1 MVKSKAA
8 EKFTDLQIKN
18 ILYDYFNKQMKPYA
32 INDILNNLNLTSNR
46 KQVLTSLDHLT
57 ESGKLVSKKFGKS
70 TVWVIALNK
79 DDNNQEAFSL
89 NKIKDD
95 LHLINEKISQ
105 VTSTKNSFLAK
116 KQKFSQFIQ
125 DPDELKT
132 ALMSIQTNIE
142 KKSLLK
148 AAIMKKIE
156 TIKVSKTNQDVDS
169 KEINKM
175 IKQIKKKIKI
185 LIGIEKTLSNM
196 ILFCVPSLKKSN
208 LKDFLIDEIGY
219 EQVTIQL

>member
-8 EKFTDLQIKN
+8 EKFTDLQIKD

-46 KQVLTSLDHLT
+46 KQVLISLDHLT

-70 TVWVIALNK
+70 TVWVIAFNK
-79 DDNNQEAFSL
+79 DDNNQEEFSL

-95 LHLINEKISQ
+95 LHVINEKISQ

-132 ALMSIQTNIE
+132 ALMSIQTSIE

-148 AAIMKKIE
+148 TAIMKKIE

-169 KEINKM
+169 KQINKM

-185 LIGIEKTLSNM
+185 LIGIEKTLSDM

>member
-8 EKFTDLQIKN
+8 EKFTDLQIKD

-46 KQVLTSLDHLT
+46 KQVLISLDHLT

-79 DDNNQEAFSL
+79 DDNNQEEFSL

-95 LHLINEKISQ
+95 LHVINEKISQ

-185 LIGIEKTLSNM
+185 LIGIEKTLSDM

>member
-46 KQVLTSLDHLT
+46 KQVLISLDHLT

-79 DDNNQEAFSL
+79 DDNNQEEFSL

-132 ALMSIQTNIE
+132 ALMSIQTSIE

-148 AAIMKKIE
+148 TAIMKKIE

-169 KEINKM
+169 KQINKM

-185 LIGIEKTLSNM
+185 LIGIEKTLSDM

>member
-8 EKFTDLQIKN
+8 EKFTDLQIKD

-46 KQVLTSLDHLT
+46 KQVLISLDHLT

-70 TVWVIALNK
+70 TVWVIAFNK
-79 DDNNQEAFSL
+79 DGNNQEEFSL

-95 LHLINEKISQ
+95 LHVINEKISQ

-132 ALMSIQTNIE
+132 ALMSIQTSIE

-148 AAIMKKIE
+148 TAIMKKIE

-185 LIGIEKTLSNM
+185 LIGIEKTLSDM

>member
-8 EKFTDLQIKN
+8 EKFTDLQIKD

-46 KQVLTSLDHLT
+46 KQVLISLDHLT

-79 DDNNQEAFSL
+79 DDNNQEEFSL

-132 ALMSIQTNIE
+132 ALMSIQTSIE

-148 AAIMKKIE
+148 TAIMKKIE

-169 KEINKM
+169 KQINKM

-185 LIGIEKTLSNM
+185 LIGIEKTLSDM

>member
-46 KQVLTSLDHLT
+46 KQVLISLDHLT

-132 ALMSIQTNIE
+132 ALMSIQTSIE

-148 AAIMKKIE
+148 TAIMKKIE
-156 TIKVSKTNQDVDS
+156 TMKVSKTNQDVDS
-169 KEINKM
+169 KQINKM

-185 LIGIEKTLSNM
+185 LIGIEKTLSDM

>member
-8 EKFTDLQIKN
+8 EKFTDLQIKD

-46 KQVLTSLDHLT
+46 KQVLISLDHLT

-79 DDNNQEAFSL
+79 DDNNQEEFSL

-95 LHLINEKISQ
+95 LHVINEKISQ

-132 ALMSIQTNIE
+132 ALMSIQTSIE

-148 AAIMKKIE
+148 TAIMKKIE

-169 KEINKM
+169 KQINKM

-185 LIGIEKTLSNM
+185 LIGIEKTLSDM

-208 LKDFLIDEIGY
+208 LKDFLIDKIGY

>member
-8 EKFTDLQIKN
+8 EKFTDLQIKD

-46 KQVLTSLDHLT
+46 KQVLISLDHLT

-79 DDNNQEAFSL
+79 DDNNQEEFSL

-95 LHLINEKISQ
+95 LHVINEKISQ

-132 ALMSIQTNIE
+132 ALMSIQTSIE

-169 KEINKM
+169 KQINKM

-185 LIGIEKTLSNM
+185 LIGIEKTLSDM

>member
-79 DDNNQEAFSL
+79 DDNNQEEFSL
-89 NKIKDD
+89 NKLKDD
-95 LHLINEKISQ
+95 LHVINEKISQ

-132 ALMSIQTNIE
+132 ALMSIQTSIE

-148 AAIMKKIE
+148 TAIMKKIE

-169 KEINKM
+169 KQINKM

-185 LIGIEKTLSNM
+185 LIGIEKTLSDM

>member
-8 EKFTDLQIKN
+8 EKFTDLQIKD

-46 KQVLTSLDHLT
+46 KQVLISLDHLT

-79 DDNNQEAFSL
+79 DDNNQEEFSL

-95 LHLINEKISQ
+95 LHVINEKISQ

-132 ALMSIQTNIE
+132 ALMSIQTSIE

-148 AAIMKKIE
+148 TAIMKKIE
-156 TIKVSKTNQDVDS
+156 TMKVSKTNQDVDS
-169 KEINKM
+169 KQINKM

-185 LIGIEKTLSNM
+185 LIGIEKTLSDM

-219 EQVTIQL
+219 EQVTIEL

>member
-8 EKFTDLQIKN
+8 EKFTDLQIKD

-46 KQVLTSLDHLT
+46 KQVLISLDHLT

-125 DPDELKT
+125 DPDEL
-132 ALMSIQTNIE
+132 
-142 KKSLLK
+142 
-148 AAIMKKIE
+148 
-156 TIKVSKTNQDVDS
+156 
-169 KEINKM
+169 
-175 IKQIKKKIKI
+175 
-185 LIGIEKTLSNM
+185 
-196 ILFCVPSLKKSN
+196 
-208 LKDFLIDEIGY
+208 
-219 EQVTIQL
+219 

>member
-8 EKFTDLQIKN
+8 EKFTDLQIKD

-46 KQVLTSLDHLT
+46 KQVLISLDHLT

-79 DDNNQEAFSL
+79 DDNNQEEFSL

-132 ALMSIQTNIE
+132 ALMSIQTSIE

-185 LIGIEKTLSNM
+185 LIGIEKTLSDM

>member
-8 EKFTDLQIKN
+8 EKFTDLQIKD

-46 KQVLTSLDHLT
+46 KQVLISLDHLT

-79 DDNNQEAFSL
+79 DDNNQEEFSL
-89 NKIKDD
+89 NKLKDD
-95 LHLINEKISQ
+95 LHVINEKISQ

-125 DPDELKT
+125 DPDEL
-132 ALMSIQTNIE
+132 
-142 KKSLLK
+142 
-148 AAIMKKIE
+148 
-156 TIKVSKTNQDVDS
+156 
-169 KEINKM
+169 
-175 IKQIKKKIKI
+175 
-185 LIGIEKTLSNM
+185 
-196 ILFCVPSLKKSN
+196 
-208 LKDFLIDEIGY
+208 
-219 EQVTIQL
+219 

>member
-8 EKFTDLQIKN
+8 EKFTDLQIKD

-79 DDNNQEAFSL
+79 DDNNQEEFSL

-95 LHLINEKISQ
+95 LHVINEKISQ

-132 ALMSIQTNIE
+132 ALMSIQTSIE

-148 AAIMKKIE
+148 TAIMKKIE

-169 KEINKM
+169 KQINKM

-185 LIGIEKTLSNM
+185 LIGIEKTLSDM

>member
-8 EKFTDLQIKN
+8 EKFTDLQIKD

-46 KQVLTSLDHLT
+46 KQVLISLDHLT

-79 DDNNQEAFSL
+79 DDNNQEEFSL

-95 LHLINEKISQ
+95 LHVINEKISQ

-132 ALMSIQTNIE
+132 ALMSIQTSIE

-156 TIKVSKTNQDVDS
+156 TIKVSQINQDVDS
-169 KEINKM
+169 KQINKM
-175 IKQIKKKIKI
+175 IKQIKKKIEI
-185 LIGIEKTLSNM
+185 LIGIEKTLSDM

-219 EQVTIQL
+219 EQVTIEL

>member
-8 EKFTDLQIKN
+8 EKFTNLQIKD

-46 KQVLTSLDHLT
+46 KQVLISLDHLT

-79 DDNNQEAFSL
+79 DDNNQEEFSL
-89 NKIKDD
+89 NKLKDD
-95 LHLINEKISQ
+95 LHVINEKISQ

-132 ALMSIQTNIE
+132 ALMSIQTSIE

-148 AAIMKKIE
+148 TAIMKKIE

-169 KEINKM
+169 KQINKM

-185 LIGIEKTLSNM
+185 LIGIEKTLSDM

>member
-8 EKFTDLQIKN
+8 EKFTDLQIKD

-79 DDNNQEAFSL
+79 DDNNQEEFSL

-95 LHLINEKISQ
+95 LHVINEKISQ

-132 ALMSIQTNIE
+132 ALMSIQTSIE

-185 LIGIEKTLSNM
+185 LIGIEKTLSDM
-196 ILFCVPSLKKSN
+196 ILFCVASLKKSN

-219 EQVTIQL
+219 EQVTIEL

>member
-8 EKFTDLQIKN
+8 EKFTDLQIKD

-79 DDNNQEAFSL
+79 DDNNQEEFSL
-89 NKIKDD
+89 NKLKDD
-95 LHLINEKISQ
+95 LHVINEKISQ

-132 ALMSIQTNIE
+132 ALMSIQTSIE

-148 AAIMKKIE
+148 TAIMKKIE

-169 KEINKM
+169 KQINKM

-185 LIGIEKTLSNM
+185 LIGIEKTLSDM

>member
-8 EKFTDLQIKN
+8 EKFTDLQIKD

-132 ALMSIQTNIE
+132 ALMSIQTSIE

-148 AAIMKKIE
+148 TAIMKKIE

-185 LIGIEKTLSNM
+185 LIGIEKTLSEM

>member
-219 EQVTIQL
+219 ELVTIQL

>member
-8 EKFTDLQIKN
+8 EKFTDLQIKD

-46 KQVLTSLDHLT
+46 KQVLISLDHLT

-79 DDNNQEAFSL
+79 DDNNQEEFSL

-95 LHLINEKISQ
+95 LHVINEKISQ

-125 DPDELKT
+125 DPDEL
-132 ALMSIQTNIE
+132 
-142 KKSLLK
+142 
-148 AAIMKKIE
+148 
-156 TIKVSKTNQDVDS
+156 
-169 KEINKM
+169 
-175 IKQIKKKIKI
+175 
-185 LIGIEKTLSNM
+185 
-196 ILFCVPSLKKSN
+196 
-208 LKDFLIDEIGY
+208 
-219 EQVTIQL
+219 

>member
-8 EKFTDLQIKN
+8 EKFTDLQIKD

-46 KQVLTSLDHLT
+46 KQVLISLDHLT

-70 TVWVIALNK
+70 TVWVIAFNK
-79 DDNNQEAFSL
+79 DGNNQEEFSL

-95 LHLINEKISQ
+95 LHVINEKISQ

-132 ALMSIQTNIE
+132 ALMSTQTNIE

-185 LIGIEKTLSNM
+185 LIGIEKTLSEM

>member
-8 EKFTDLQIKN
+8 EKFTDLQIKD

-79 DDNNQEAFSL
+79 DDNNQEEFSL
-89 NKIKDD
+89 NKLKDD
-95 LHLINEKISQ
+95 LHVINEKISQ

-132 ALMSIQTNIE
+132 ALMSIQTSIE

-148 AAIMKKIE
+148 TAIMKKIE
-156 TIKVSKTNQDVDS
+156 TMKVSKTNQDVDS

-185 LIGIEKTLSNM
+185 LIGIEKTLSDM

>member
-8 EKFTDLQIKN
+8 EKFTDLQIKD

-46 KQVLTSLDHLT
+46 KQVLISLDHLT

-79 DDNNQEAFSL
+79 DDNNQEEFSL
-89 NKIKDD
+89 NKLKDD
-95 LHLINEKISQ
+95 LHVINEKISQ

-132 ALMSIQTNIE
+132 ALMSIQTSIE

-148 AAIMKKIE
+148 TAIMKKIE

-169 KEINKM
+169 KQINKM

-185 LIGIEKTLSNM
+185 LIGIEKTLSDM

>member
-8 EKFTDLQIKN
+8 EKFTDLQIKD

-79 DDNNQEAFSL
+79 DDNNQEEFSL
-89 NKIKDD
+89 NKLKDD
-95 LHLINEKISQ
+95 LHVINEKISQ

-132 ALMSIQTNIE
+132 ALMSIQTSIE

-148 AAIMKKIE
+148 TAIMKKIE
-156 TIKVSKTNQDVDS
+156 TMKVSKTNQDVDS
-169 KEINKM
+169 KQINKM

-185 LIGIEKTLSNM
+185 LIGIEKTLSDM

>member
-1 MVKSKAA
+1 
-8 EKFTDLQIKN
+8 
-18 ILYDYFNKQMKPYA
+18 
-32 INDILNNLNLTSNR
+32 
-46 KQVLTSLDHLT
+46 
-57 ESGKLVSKKFGKS
+57 
-70 TVWVIALNK
+70 
-79 DDNNQEAFSL
+79 
-89 NKIKDD
+89 
-95 LHLINEKISQ
+95 
-105 VTSTKNSFLAK
+105 
-116 KQKFSQFIQ
+116 
-125 DPDELKT
+125 
-132 ALMSIQTNIE
+132 MSIQTNIE
-142 KKSLLK
+142 KKSLLN

-185 LIGIEKTLSNM
+185 LIGIEKTLSDM

>member
-8 EKFTDLQIKN
+8 EKFTDLQIKD

-79 DDNNQEAFSL
+79 DDNNQEEFSL

-132 ALMSIQTNIE
+132 ALMSIQTSIE
-142 KKSLLK
+142 KKSSLK

-185 LIGIEKTLSNM
+185 LIGIEKTLSEM

>member
-79 DDNNQEAFSL
+79 DDNNQEEFSL

>member
-8 EKFTDLQIKN
+8 EKFTDLQIKD

-46 KQVLTSLDHLT
+46 KQVLISLDHLT

-79 DDNNQEAFSL
+79 DDNNQEEFSL

-132 ALMSIQTNIE
+132 ALMSIQTSIE

-148 AAIMKKIE
+148 TAIMKKIE
-156 TIKVSKTNQDVDS
+156 TMKVSKTNQDVDS
-169 KEINKM
+169 KQINKM

-185 LIGIEKTLSNM
+185 LIGIEKTLSDM

>member
-8 EKFTDLQIKN
+8 EKFTNLQIKD

-46 KQVLTSLDHLT
+46 KQVLISLDHLT

-79 DDNNQEAFSL
+79 DDNNQEEFSL

-132 ALMSIQTNIE
+132 ALMSIQTSIE

-185 LIGIEKTLSNM
+185 LIGIEKTLSDM

-219 EQVTIQL
+219 EQVTIEL

>member
-8 EKFTDLQIKN
+8 EKFTDLQIKD

-79 DDNNQEAFSL
+79 DDNNQEEFSL

-95 LHLINEKISQ
+95 LHVINEKISQ

-132 ALMSIQTNIE
+132 ALMSIQTSIE

-148 AAIMKKIE
+148 TAIMKKIE
-156 TIKVSKTNQDVDS
+156 TMKVSKTNQDVDS
-169 KEINKM
+169 KQINKM

-185 LIGIEKTLSNM
+185 LIGIEKTLSDM

>member
-8 EKFTDLQIKN
+8 EKFTDLQIKD

-46 KQVLTSLDHLT
+46 KQVLISLDHLT

-79 DDNNQEAFSL
+79 DDNNQEEFSL
-89 NKIKDD
+89 NKLKDD
-95 LHLINEKISQ
+95 LHVINEKISQ

-132 ALMSIQTNIE
+132 ALMSIQTSIE

-148 AAIMKKIE
+148 TAIMKKIE

-169 KEINKM
+169 KQINKM

>member
-8 EKFTDLQIKN
+8 EKFTDLQIKD

-79 DDNNQEAFSL
+79 DDNNQEEFSL

-132 ALMSIQTNIE
+132 ALMSIQTSIE

-148 AAIMKKIE
+148 TAIMKKIE

-169 KEINKM
+169 KQINKM

-185 LIGIEKTLSNM
+185 LIGIEKTLSDM

>member
-46 KQVLTSLDHLT
+46 KQVLISLDHLT

-79 DDNNQEAFSL
+79 DDNNQEEFSL

-95 LHLINEKISQ
+95 LHVINEKISQ

-132 ALMSIQTNIE
+132 ALMSIQTSIE

-148 AAIMKKIE
+148 TAIMKKIE

-169 KEINKM
+169 KQINKM

-185 LIGIEKTLSNM
+185 LIGIEKTLSDM

>member
-8 EKFTDLQIKN
+8 EKFTDLQIKD

-79 DDNNQEAFSL
+79 DDNNQEEFSL

-132 ALMSIQTNIE
+132 ALMSIQTSIE

-148 AAIMKKIE
+148 TAIMKKIE

-185 LIGIEKTLSNM
+185 LIGIEKTLSDM

>member
-8 EKFTDLQIKN
+8 EKFTDLQIKD

-46 KQVLTSLDHLT
+46 KQVLISLDHLT

-79 DDNNQEAFSL
+79 DDNNQEEFSL

-95 LHLINEKISQ
+95 LHVINEKISQ

-132 ALMSIQTNIE
+132 ALMSIQTSIE

-148 AAIMKKIE
+148 TAIMKKIE
-156 TIKVSKTNQDVDS
+156 TIKVSQINQDVDS
-169 KEINKM
+169 KQINKM

-185 LIGIEKTLSNM
+185 LIGIEKTLSDM

-219 EQVTIQL
+219 EQVTIEL

>member
-8 EKFTDLQIKN
+8 EKFTDLQIKD

-79 DDNNQEAFSL
+79 DDNNQEEFSL

-95 LHLINEKISQ
+95 LHVINEKISQ

-132 ALMSIQTNIE
+132 ALMSIQTSIE

-148 AAIMKKIE
+148 TAIMKKIE
-156 TIKVSKTNQDVDS
+156 TMKVSKTNQDVDS

-185 LIGIEKTLSNM
+185 LIGIEKTLSDM

>member
-125 DPDELKT
+125 DPDEL
-132 ALMSIQTNIE
+132 
-142 KKSLLK
+142 
-148 AAIMKKIE
+148 
-156 TIKVSKTNQDVDS
+156 
-169 KEINKM
+169 
-175 IKQIKKKIKI
+175 
-185 LIGIEKTLSNM
+185 
-196 ILFCVPSLKKSN
+196 
-208 LKDFLIDEIGY
+208 
-219 EQVTIQL
+219 

>member
-79 DDNNQEAFSL
+79 DDNNQEEFSL
-89 NKIKDD
+89 NKLKDD
-95 LHLINEKISQ
+95 LHVIDEKISQ

-132 ALMSIQTNIE
+132 ALMSTQTNIE

-185 LIGIEKTLSNM
+185 LIGIEKTLSEM

>member
-8 EKFTDLQIKN
+8 EKFTDLQIKD

-46 KQVLTSLDHLT
+46 KQVLISLDHLT

-79 DDNNQEAFSL
+79 DDNNQEEFSL
-89 NKIKDD
+89 NKLKDD
-95 LHLINEKISQ
+95 LHVINEKISQ

-132 ALMSIQTNIE
+132 ALMSIQTSIE
-142 KKSLLK
+142 KKSLLN

-185 LIGIEKTLSNM
+185 LIGIEKTLSDM